1 MGVAAT
7 LSVSAEAAISFTAA
21 TGNSWIV
28 LSPASGTTPASLT
41 VRPNPTGLEPGPY
54 SSTIT
59 LTFADGRTFSVPVTL
74 SVAAGLSITA
84 LVNAAS
90 YAAGPG
96 APNTVMAAF
105 GSFPG
110 CTSGAQVSID
120 DAPTAVFASSTT
132 QINFLVPA
140 TVAGK
145 QTAGVQITCG
155 GIISQSVP
163 LQIAGE
169 SPAIFTANQSGTGQ
183 AAIVNEDGSLT
194 APSPAGTIVS
204 VYGTGFG
211 LLGSP
216 GADGLAHTLDS
227 VTAFFGSEATTAV
240 YAGEAPGYT
249 YGLQQ
254 INIRI
259 PTDVPVGALIPLL
272 LTVGGSSSQ
281 AGVTLAIQ

>member
-1 MGVAAT
+1 
-7 LSVSAEAAISFTAA
+7 
-21 TGNSWIV
+21 
-28 LSPASGTTPASLT
+28 
-41 VRPNPTGLEPGPY
+41 
-54 SSTIT
+54 
-59 LTFADGRTFSVPVTL
+59 
-74 SVAAGLSITA
+74 
-84 LVNAAS
+84 
-90 YAAGPG
+90 
-96 APNTVMAAF
+96 MAAF

-120 DAPTAVFASSTT
+120 GAPTAVFASSTT

-140 TVAGK
+140 TVAGE
-145 QTAGVQITCG
+145 QTASVQITCG
-155 GIISQSVP
+155 GITSQSVP

-194 APSPAGTIVS
+194 APSAAGTIIS

-227 VTAFFGSEATTAV
+227 VTAFFGSEATTAI

-259 PTDVPVGALIPLL
+259 PTDVPRGALIPLL
-272 LTVGGSSSQ
+272 LTVGGSSTQ